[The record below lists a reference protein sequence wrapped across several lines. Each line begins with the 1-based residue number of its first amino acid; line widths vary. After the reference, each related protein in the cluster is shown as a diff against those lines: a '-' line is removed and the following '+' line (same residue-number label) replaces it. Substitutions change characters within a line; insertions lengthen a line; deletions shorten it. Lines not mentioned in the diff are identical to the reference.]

1 MQLDPLG
8 DSGSHRTGTE
18 IRVTSRSKPRG
29 VAGAFSSTVARSARR
44 MQISEAA
51 QVIEVRDY
59 IEVNSKLGQGW
70 KLLAVIPGSN
80 GSSGKT
86 YVIYV
91 LGKAKPGLG

>member
-1 MQLDPLG
+1 
-8 DSGSHRTGTE
+8 
-18 IRVTSRSKPRG
+18 
-29 VAGAFSSTVARSARR
+29 

-59 IEVNSKLGQGW
+59 LEVNSKLGQGW